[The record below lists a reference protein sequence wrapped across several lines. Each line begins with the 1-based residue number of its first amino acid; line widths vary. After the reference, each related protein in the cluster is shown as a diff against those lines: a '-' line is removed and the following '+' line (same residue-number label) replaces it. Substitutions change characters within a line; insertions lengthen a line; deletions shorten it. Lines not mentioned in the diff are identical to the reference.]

1 MNYRKLHDGPPDNHY
16 AYLPLG
22 PRQSPPPKRPH
33 HAILSALSWAAESAG
48 TSYGAFVIGL
58 TEADQMRIQYEYEK
72 YQRESKKAMEERA
85 RVRRIKKGDG
95 VNDTLMD
102 TMPFIITDEDA

>member
-1 MNYRKLHDGPPDNHY
+1 MNYHKLHNGPQTDNFH
-16 AYLPLG
+16 LPLG
-22 PRQSPPPKRPH
+22 PRQSPPPKRPL
-33 HAILSALSWAAESAG
+33 HATLSALSWAAERAG
-48 TSYGAFVIGL
+48 TSYGAFIVGL
-58 TEADQMRIQYEYEK
+58 TEADQVRIQYEYEK

-95 VNDTLMD
+95 VNDALMD